1 MRRRIDA
8 VSDRWSFLVLPASV
22 DLGRRHVWAGRKSA
36 KLMAFPPV
44 PDPPVTADLSAL
56 LDKANLALCRLDG
69 ALGAHAEAPAFVTM
83 QLRREAVMSCRIEN
97 ESSTLAAVLDA
108 AVGQDDDEFSA
119 SAGAPVRCCQALE
132 RGLAEAS
139 QEPLNLDSVAAIQ
152 AALTG
157 DSQGTGDL
165 AGRTLDEGG
174 AELGT
179 RLADLDEF
187 LTARGELP
195 EIVRIG
201 MAQAQFRRLLPADLG
216 DGRLERIAVLAM
228 FRRLG
233 VPGASALAL
242 SPYFQSH
249 RRGYQTHLR
258 GPWAPWLVFF
268 VKAVAESATQAA
280 EMIRRCAI
288 LAREHREAI
297 CAGLGHAVG
306 RGLQVFG
313 RLTAEPVATVSG
325 VRAITG
331 TSYVAANQLVAR
343 FVQMG
348 ILEEITGYRRNRRFQ
363 YGPYVRIFDPDPT
376 EAPEPP
382 KPGPTSKLPRR
393 RARAMPR
400 RRSPERPTPTPK
412 RRRSPPFSDHL
423 L

>member
-1 MRRRIDA
+1 MRY
-8 VSDRWSFLVLPASV
+8 
-22 DLGRRHVWAGRKSA
+22 
-36 KLMAFPPV
+36 
-44 PDPPVTADLSAL
+44 
-56 LDKANLALCRLDG
+56 
-69 ALGAHAEAPAFVTM
+69 
-83 QLRREAVMSCRIEN
+83 
-97 ESSTLAAVLDA
+97 
-108 AVGQDDDEFSA
+108 
-119 SAGAPVRCCQALE
+119 CQALE

-139 QEPLNLDSVAAIQ
+139 REPLNLDSVAAIQ

-157 DSQGTGDL
+157 DGQGTGDL

-187 LTARGELP
+187 LTARDELP
-195 EIVRIG
+195 DIVRIG

-242 SPYFQSH
+242 SPYFESH

-258 GPWAPWLVFF
+258 GPWEPWLAFF

-280 EMIRRCAI
+280 EMVRRCAI

-343 FVQMG
+343 FVEMG

-363 YGPYVRIFDPDPT
+363 YGAYVRIFDPDPT
-376 EAPEPP
+376 EAPEQP
-382 KPGPTSKLPRR
+382 KPRETSKLPRR
-393 RARAMPR
+393 RARATPR
-400 RRSPERPTPTPK
+400 RRSPERPTPPPK

>member
-44 PDPPVTADLSAL
+44 PDPPVTPDLSAL

-69 ALGAHAEAPAFVTM
+69 ALGAHAEASAFVTM

-139 QEPLNLDSVAAIQ
+139 REPLNLDSVAAIQ

-179 RLADLDEF
+179 GLADLDEF

-195 EIVRIG
+195 DIVRIG

-216 DGRLERIAVLAM
+216 DGRLERVAVLAM

-268 VKAVAESATQAA
+268 VKGVAESATQAA
-280 EMIRRCAI
+280 EMVRRCAI

-382 KPGPTSKLPRR
+382 KPRPTSKLPRR